1 MRLLVY
7 GAGVIGCFYA
17 ALFTEAGY
25 DTTVFARGKRL
36 ESLRTDGLRYQKG
49 KRTCRADVKIIERL
63 DDHDIYDFIFLTVR
77 ADQLHEA
84 LMELKSNTSPT
95 IVTMVNSIENYK
107 IWENLC
113 GAGRILPAF
122 PGAGGDFKDGV
133 LDAALTPSIV
143 QPTTFGE
150 VDGKKSQRVKMLTE
164 ILKKS
169 HIPYEIVK
177 DMHSWQL
184 CHLAMVVP
192 IADAYGEA
200 ENPAKAGYEKELMKK
215 TACRMKRNYVALH
228 RNGIVLSPC
237 KMNMFRFIPK
247 HMLAF
252 SLRFIF
258 QSGFGNT
265 FMYGHVQKAPE
276 EIKELHRELYG
287 FMKNLDRC

>member
-7 GAGVIGCFYA
+7 GAGVIGCLYA

-25 DTTVFARGKRL
+25 DITVFARGKRL
-36 ESLRTDGLRYQKG
+36 ESLRTDGLQYRKG
-49 KRTCRADVKIIERL
+49 KHTCRADVKILDRL
-63 DDHDIYDFIFLTVR
+63 DDHDMYDFIFLTVR
-77 ADQLHEA
+77 GDQLHEA
-84 LMELKSNTSPT
+84 LKELKSNMSPT
-95 IVTMVNSIENYK
+95 IVTMVNSIENYE
-107 IWENLC
+107 IWEELC

-133 LDAALTPSIV
+133 LDAALTPSII

-150 VDGKKSQRVKMLTE
+150 ISGKKSQRMIMLAD

-169 HIPYEIVK
+169 SIPYEIVK
-177 DMHSWQL
+177 DMYSWQL

-192 IADAYGEA
+192 ISDAYGEA
-200 ENPAKAGYEKELMKK
+200 ENPAKAGYEQELMKK
-215 TACRMKRNYVALH
+215 TAGRMKSNFVTLH
-228 RNGIVLSPC
+228 RNGIVLSPW

-252 SLRFIF
+252 SLRFML
-258 QSGFGNT
+258 QSGFGNK

-276 EIKELHRELYG
+276 EMRELHCQFYG